1 MIEKR
6 REDISKEVSFNQ
18 DEEQKG
24 INYSLNK
31 FRKEREAFAKS
42 FLEMWRESKSQGAI
56 PLKYKELTALAI
68 VLTQHCK
75 PCIFLHTMICLDVG
89 CSREEILEIAE
100 VAVSMGGG
108 IVYEYVGY
116 LVEAL
121 DFYGSKE
128 EKV

>member
-6 REDISKEVSFNQ
+6 REDISKETSFNQ
-18 DEEQKG
+18 NEEQKG

-31 FRKEREAFAKS
+31 FRKEREEFVKS
-42 FLEMWRESKSQGAI
+42 FLEMWRKSKSEGTI
-56 PLKYKELTALAI
+56 PLKYKELAALAI
-68 VLTQHCK
+68 VLVQHCK
-75 PCIFLHTMICLDVG
+75 PCIFLHTKICLDVG

-121 DFYGSKE
+121 DFYGAKE